1 MRRNVGSRLQVSYDF
16 SEDEE
21 QDLDVAALQ
30 DLWSGFHTLMESL
43 RALPGTDNYKDMET
57 FAKESATEFG
67 KQTFDED
74 VIPYIHGV

>member
-43 RALPGTDNYKDMET
+43 RALPETDNYKDMET
-57 FAKESATEFG
+57 FAKEWATEFR